1 MIRFYQKEELVL
13 TIGERIRYLRKEC
26 LKIKSAEYF
35 GKKIGISGSNVGN
48 IETGRVNATDR
59 VISDICTV
67 FDVNE
72 NWLRHGEPNEI
83 FIELSE
89 SEEIAKYVQS
99 LLDSSNDVIVDMIK
113 NFIVIYQKL
122 DDNSK
127 DILKNVAN
135 ELLDK
140 TKNEQA

>member
-1 MIRFYQKEELVL
+1 M
-13 TIGERIRYLRKEC
+13 TIGERIRYLRKTI
-26 LKIKSAEYF
+26 LKIKSSEEF
-35 GKKIGISGSNVGN
+35 GEKIGISGSNMRS
-48 IETGRVNATDR
+48 IENSRVNATDR

-72 NWLRHGEPNEI
+72 NWLRYGEPNEI

-89 SEEIAKYVQS
+89 SEEVAKYVQS
-99 LLDSSNDVIVDMIK
+99 LLDSSNDVIADIIK

-122 DDNSK
+122 DDTSK

-140 TKNEQA
+140 AKNEQA